1 MANCYSDATHIR
13 NLIIQ
18 KDIENINYIIKSTN
32 SNKEIVSKLYTYGT
46 IIQVINSINKW
57 NSIKSLCPNCNN
69 ETLFKQYINCWIK
82 EGLISPYAIK
92 DILINT

>member
-46 IIQVINSINKW
+46 II
-57 NSIKSLCPNCNN
+57 
-69 ETLFKQYINCWIK
+69 
-82 EGLISPYAIK
+82 
-92 DILINT
+92 

>member
-57 NSIKSLCPNCNN
+57 NSIKSLCPNYNN
-69 ETLFKQYINCWIK
+69 EILFEQYIIFF
-82 EGLISPYAIK
+82 IH
-92 DILINT
+92 